1 MNVTTACHQSPD
13 HCCAKKERS
22 SASAHPLDPLSR
34 EELLSVF
41 QIVRED
47 PDFGQDFYFETVE
60 LYEPS
65 KGVVRS
71 FRPGDPIHRNA
82 RANLFRKDRD
92 GVWRLIVC
100 LEKRKIVRS
109 EYIASAKPMIQL
121 EQFVAIEDAVREAPD
136 FIAACKRRGI
146 VDMSNVCIDPWSAGN
161 FGVPDEEGR
170 YIAHV
175 FAWLRLRENE
185 NFYAH
190 PIGGLNAIV
199 DIKTN
204 QVLRVDDHEII
215 PIPMQEFNY
224 EAQFIETPREPYK
237 PLNIVQ
243 PEGVSFR
250 LDGHQLTW
258 DRWEFR
264 VGFNSREGL
273 TLHDIR
279 YDGRPVIY
287 RASLVEMVV
296 PYGTP
301 DRGHYRKNVFDI
313 GEYGIGKLANS
324 LKLGCD
330 CLGAI
335 QYLDAHLAT
344 MNGDVV
350 TIENAICVHE
360 EDAGL
365 LWKHWDF
372 RTNRVESRRARK
384 FVVSCICTVANYE
397 YGIFWYLHTDGS
409 IELELKATG
418 IINTTACHAGK
429 PGRYGKE
436 VAPGVLGHIHQHIF
450 CARLDMSVD
459 GDHNSVVELNT
470 YAAAEGPDN
479 PHGNAFYEEETILQ
493 SELQACRRVNQETH
507 RAWKIIS
514 SDRKNHVG
522 DPTAYKLEATH
533 PVTPYVAAH
542 SPSGRR
548 STFTSNHVWVTSYH
562 PEERYPAGEYM
573 NHSDGSGGV
582 ADFVKQDRPLVDQ
595 DLVLW
600 HTFGVHHQVRP
611 EDFPVQPCIFTGFK
625 LMPSG
630 FFDQNPG
637 IDLANETNGA
647 SCHARADR

>member
-1 MNVTTACHQSPD
+1 MNVTTPCHHGPD
-13 HCCAKKERS
+13 QCCAKSEPTP
-22 SASAHPLDPLSR
+22 ASAHPLDPLSR
-34 EELLSVF
+34 DEILSVF
-41 QIVRED
+41 QIVRKD
-47 PDFGQDFYFETVE
+47 PNFGEGYYFETVE
-60 LYEPS
+60 LREPS
-65 KGVVRS
+65 KDIARS
-71 FRPGDPIHRNA
+71 FRPGDPIRREA

-92 GVWRLIVC
+92 GVWRLTVC
-100 LEKRKIVRS
+100 LEAEKVVKS
-109 EYIASAKPMIQL
+109 DYMASAKPMIQL
-121 EQFVAIEDAVREAPD
+121 EQFIAIEDAVREAPD
-136 FIAACKRRGI
+136 FIAACERRGI
-146 VDMSNVCIDPWSAGN
+146 VDMRNVCIDPWSAGN

-215 PIPMQEFNY
+215 PIPMKEFDY
-224 EAQFIETPREPYK
+224 EAQFIEKPRAPYK

-243 PEGVSFR
+243 PDGVSFK

-258 DRWEFR
+258 DKWAFR

-273 TLHDIR
+273 TLHDIQ

-330 CLGAI
+330 CLGSI

-372 RTNRVESRRARK
+372 RTDRVESRRARK

-397 YGIFWYLHTDGS
+397 YGIYWYLHTDGT

-418 IINTTACHAGK
+418 IINTTACHPGQ
-429 PGRYGKE
+429 PGRFGKE

-459 GDHNSVVELNT
+459 GDRNSVVELNT

-479 PHGNAFYEEETILQ
+479 PHGNAFYEEETVLG

-507 RAWKIIS
+507 RAWKIVS

-522 DPTAYKLEATH
+522 EPTAYKLEATH

-637 IDLANETNGA
+637 IDLASETNGA